1 MTWVEETLIN
11 AFCGAR
17 DAAALDAAQMGA
29 LSTGSTAA
37 AAEAA
42 CRAALP
48 GGAEALEDEILRWPR
63 GAAQRVL
70 WGAARIDNG
79 DAVAVLCRVG
89 GATPEAQALRDACEV
104 NAWNAVATLLVCGA
118 DATGAAAA
126 ARCCGHVHLATA
138 IDAGLDA
145 QLTNGAT
152 LRAYASRR
160 GDGYALAGYAVAA
173 RNRKVIEQR
182 AVQLRPVPPLLA
194 GALPAAGGAP
204 DAAEAYELVVTSTT
218 PSSGAKKGDAVAL
231 PCTIGRGGDLELRD
245 TSCVVRVVAP
255 AVVPAPGDAAWVRV
269 WREGTRQ
276 KNSWA
281 EPSRRQA
288 VAVLDRAVPRGCGA
302 RLEVG
307 TTLRVGKT
315 TFQLR
320 AASQPAPSPPP
331 LLPAPPAP
339 VVATVVSARP
349 TTSDAYARA
358 LIERAGRDIDAER
371 ERLRQRLAAAA
382 APEQPVATAPPGASD
397 AERWRL
403 RQRLAHEQPAAAPP
417 PADDGYVRV
426 WELVA
431 PKHDTVGLGHV
442 AAPTG
447 PTSYRMPGRR
457 AAEMALARHRYD
469 RGPAASAPRPGGVA
483 FVRPAA
489 FGVELNEEDSGP
501 SDLPPAPAP
510 YELRPAAPKKR
521 RTSSNKRVKFSE

>member
-1 MTWVEETLIN
+1 MSWVEETLIN

-37 AAEAA
+37 AAHAA
-42 CRAALP
+42 CRAALSR
-48 GGAEALEDEILRWPR
+48 GAESLEDELLRWPR
-63 GAAQRVL
+63 GAAQSLVAH
-70 WGAARIDNG
+70 AARADDG

-89 GATPEAQALRDACEV
+89 GAAPEALTDACEA
-104 NAWNAVATLLVCGA
+104 NAWKAAATLLVCGA
-118 DATGAAAA
+118 DATGAAHV
-126 ARCCGHVHLATA
+126 ARRCGHAHLATA

-173 RNRKVIEQR
+173 RNRKVIERR
-182 AVQLRPVPPLLA
+182 AVQLRPAPPLLA
-194 GALPAAGGAP
+194 GVTPAAGGTV
-204 DAAEAYELVVTSTT
+204 DVAEAYELVVATTT
-218 PSSGAKKGDAVAL
+218 PSSGARKGDVVAL

-255 AVVPAPGDAAWVRV
+255 AVVPAPGDAPYCHVR
-269 WREGTRQ
+269 REGTRQ

-288 VAVLDRAVPRGCGA
+288 VAVGDRAVPRGCGA
-302 RLEVG
+302 RLAVG
-307 TTLRVGKT
+307 EALRVGKT
-315 TFQLR
+315 TLQLR
-320 AASQPAPSPPP
+320 GRTAPAPSPSPP
-331 LLPAPPAP
+331 PAPPAP
-339 VVATVVSARP
+339 VVATVVAARP

-371 ERLRQRLAAAA
+371 ERLRQRLSG
-382 APEQPVATAPPGASD
+382 APPAPLPGASD

-403 RQRLAHEQPAAAPP
+403 RQRLAHERPAAAPP
-417 PADDGYVRV
+417 PADDGHVRV

-469 RGPAASAPRPGGVA
+469 RGPAASSAPRPASGGVA

-510 YELRPAAPKKR
+510 FELRPAAPKKR